1 MLSPLDYLS
10 AKTGEAVNG
19 GAYAPFILTVGWLGW
34 LCYFHSLSRIVDGIA
49 GGCLSICCVTLWHM
63 SIRAGVV
70 ITVTFHQIDNA
81 PHAEAGTDGDHQGLE
96 NRDSRAKEFHN
107 LFIGT

>member
-1 MLSPLDYLS
+1 M
-10 AKTGEAVNG
+10 A
-19 GAYAPFILTVGWLGW
+19 I
-34 LCYFHSLSRIVDGIA
+34 CSLVCA
-49 GGCLSICCVTLWHM
+49 TLRHM

-70 ITVTFHQIDNA
+70 IAVTFHQVDNA

-107 LFIGT
+107 IFDRNIWWG

>member
-1 MLSPLDYLS
+1 MCSEDN
-10 AKTGEAVNG
+10 GIGVAV
-19 GAYAPFILTVGWLGW
+19 YQILV
-34 LCYFHSLSRIVDGIA
+34 
-49 GGCLSICCVTLWHM
+49 CVTLWHM

-107 LFIGT
+107 IFDRNIWRG